1 VRRLLELSGSAGT
14 MVRAVETMVSAQ
26 GRANPDLP
34 AGFWDVFLAR
44 ARQTVPQLLDSIVPV
59 YTARFSQAELEQ
71 LVRFY
76 ESPVGRHLVEA
87 QPEMLQESF
96 EIGRRWGETIG
107 REIRDSLGRAGGEW
121 AELSAQADLRSDLRN
136 LIIAEE
142 AFFADS
148 VKYTTKVGVGG
159 LDYQLSGDNRILELR
174 LTPDGW
180 VATIGSAK
188 ANAICAIFIG
198 STPIA
203 PANKEGEPAC
213 QQSTTR

>member
-1 VRRLLELSGSAGT
+1 
-14 MVRAVETMVSAQ
+14 
-26 GRANPDLP
+26 
-34 AGFWDVFLAR
+34 
-44 ARQTVPQLLDSIVPV
+44 
-59 YTARFSQAELEQ
+59 
-71 LVRFY
+71 
-76 ESPVGRHLVEA
+76 
-87 QPEMLQESF
+87 MLQESF

-136 LIIAEE
+136 LVIAEE

-159 LDYQLSGDNRILELR
+159 LDYHLSGDNRILELR

-188 ANAICAIFIG
+188 ANVICAIFIG

-213 QQSTTR
+213 QQSTAR